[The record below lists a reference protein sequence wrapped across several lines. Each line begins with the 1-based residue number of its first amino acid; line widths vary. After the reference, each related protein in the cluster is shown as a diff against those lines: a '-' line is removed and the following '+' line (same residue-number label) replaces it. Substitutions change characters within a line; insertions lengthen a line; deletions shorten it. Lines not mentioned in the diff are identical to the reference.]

1 MKTITKLII
10 SVALCTAVACATI
23 AASGSDAVV
32 IKMGTVISNR
42 DGVFPHHMLR
52 VEQHMQRLIEKY
64 TNGEVILEVLE
75 SGTVPVRGMLDMVT
89 SGEEIQAANINAFF
103 FPKVP
108 EMLIQSIP
116 FLFTGAEH
124 ARRFANSE
132 PAEWMSDKIES
143 AYDVKVLGYLLVAT
157 DVSFNSVEPVRMP
170 SDFTGK
176 IVNGSRGTD
185 SMFDGVKPKSIEH
198 IGFGAAMSGGL
209 VDSDIEI
216 SAGMIQ
222 NNDVQQL
229 YKRFKYTTLVPN
241 YYTVFYTPV
250 LNRAV
255 WDSLSE
261 SQQRG
266 IDAAM
271 REAEN
276 AAIAYQHDTL
286 IWAYQLAQ
294 SKGVKMRV
302 QTDAERAAWK
312 AEFYPPIKDLAI
324 SSSDDPAV
332 TRAMIQKIEDLVT
345 DLVWR

>member
-1 MKTITKLII
+1 
-10 SVALCTAVACATI
+10 
-23 AASGSDAVV
+23 
-32 IKMGTVISNR
+32 
-42 DGVFPHHMLR
+42 
-52 VEQHMQRLIEKY
+52 
-64 TNGEVILEVLE
+64 
-75 SGTVPVRGMLDMVT
+75 
-89 SGEEIQAANINAFF
+89 
-103 FPKVP
+103 
-108 EMLIQSIP
+108 
-116 FLFTGAEH
+116 
-124 ARRFANSE
+124 
-132 PAEWMSDKIES
+132 
-143 AYDVKVLGYLLVAT
+143 
-157 DVSFNSVEPVRMP
+157 
-170 SDFTGK
+170 
-176 IVNGSRGTD
+176 
-185 SMFDGVKPKSIEH
+185 
-198 IGFGAAMSGGL
+198 MSGGL

-266 IDAAM
+266 INAAM

-286 IWAYQLAQ
+286 IWAFQLAQ

-312 AEFYPPIKDLAI
+312 AEFYPPIKELAI
-324 SSSDDPAV
+324 STSGDPEE
-332 TRAMIQKIEDLVT
+332 TRFMIEKIEDLVS
-345 DLVWR
+345 DLEWR